1 MRNTAALSHDKR
13 SRYDLELRA
22 QDCGGRLSDVAVLT
36 VHVKPLCQP
45 GWTGQYKLTPELELL
60 VSVSR
65 KLEREL

>member
-13 SRYDLELRA
+13 GSYDVELRA
-22 QDCGGRLSDVAVLT
+22 EDCGGRLSDVAVLT

-45 GWTGQYKLTPELELL
+45 GWTGEYKLTPELELL

-65 KLEREL
+65 KLEQEL